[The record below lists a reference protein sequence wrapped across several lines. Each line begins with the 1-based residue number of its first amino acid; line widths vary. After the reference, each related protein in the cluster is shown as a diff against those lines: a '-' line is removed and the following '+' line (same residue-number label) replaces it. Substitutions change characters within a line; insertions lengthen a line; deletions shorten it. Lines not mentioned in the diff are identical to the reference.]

1 MFYGRRPLPV
11 ARPPPIMLTPP
22 RHTAPLPAR
31 RPRLFLALAVLLGAF
46 AAAPAGA
53 ASSTPATVRAASADV
68 AGEVVVRYR
77 KGVDGAERSAVQRA
91 VGVGAAEP
99 FAPHTRVLKIRD
111 GESVA
116 QTVRELRARP
126 EVATA
131 APNKIARLSAY
142 IPDDPGTSDT
152 PGGWQALQWNFLAG
166 AGVNAPVAWDHLNK
180 VHHPGGRGATVA
192 VLDTGVAYAN
202 RKRFRRSPDFGRHDF
217 VRGYDFVDDDRFPN
231 DENGH
236 GTHVASTIGER
247 TGNGIGVTGLAYGAR
262 IMPVRVLDAYGAG
275 DSVTITAG
283 IRFAVRHGADVINL
297 SFEFDDGERQF
308 GPSEIPDVLAAL
320 RYARRHNVVVV
331 AATGNRSLG
340 SVSYPAR
347 YDRVIA
353 VGATTEHGCRASYSN
368 YGRGLDIVAPGGGRD
383 DRGDPQCPKGLP
395 TGRGIFQMTYPWA
408 ASDTARRTASSY
420 KRFGL
425 PRRFIGTSMAAPHVS
440 ATAAL
445 VIASG
450 VIGKHPTAAAVQQR
464 LEATAV
470 DAGAPGYDQLYGA
483 GRLDAAAATDPAR

>member
-1 MFYGRRPLPV
+1 
-11 ARPPPIMLTPP
+11 MLMPS
-22 RHTAPLPAR
+22 RTAPRTTLLPA
-31 RPRLFLALAVLLGAF
+31 LVLVLGAF
-46 AAAPAGA
+46 AAPAGA
-53 ASSTPATVRAASADV
+53 AAGTAANVRAGSGDV
-68 AGEVVVRYR
+68 AGQVVVRYR
-77 KGVDGAERSAVQRA
+77 KGVRAGARAAVQRA
-91 VGVGAAEP
+91 VGVGAPEP

-111 GESVA
+111 GESVE
-116 QTVRELRARP
+116 QTVHELRARP

-131 APNKIARLSAY
+131 AANKVARLSGY
-142 IPDDPGTSDT
+142 IPDDPGVSDT

-180 VHHPGGRGATVA
+180 IHRPGGRGATVA
-192 VLDTGVAYAN
+192 VLDTGVAYAD
-202 RKRFRRSPDFGRHDF
+202 RKRFRRSPDFGRRDF

-297 SFEFDDGERQF
+297 SFEFDDGDRQF
-308 GPSEIPDVLAAL
+308 GASEIPDVLAAL

-331 AATGNRSLG
+331 AATGNRSLP

-353 VGATTEHGCRASYSN
+353 VGATTEHGCHASYAN

-383 DRGDPQCPKGLP
+383 DPADPQCPKGVP
-395 TGRGIFQMTYPWA
+395 AGRGIFQMTYPWA
-408 ASDTARRTASSY
+408 ARDTAHRSASSY

-425 PRRFIGTSMAAPHVS
+425 PRRFVGTSMAAPHVS
-440 ATAAL
+440 AAAAL

-464 LEATAV
+464 LEATAI
-470 DAGAPGYDQLYGA
+470 DGGTPGFDELYGA